1 MTISDDLGTLIR
13 ENFTHKPTKE
23 QGKAISLLS
32 EFVLSRKSDSLFLLR
47 GYAGTGKTSLLAA
60 LVRTMQQLQQR
71 VMLLAPTGRA
81 AKVLSSFAGAPAYT
95 IHRKI
100 YRQKSLVDMDNFQN
114 DVNLHKD
121 TLFIV
126 DEASMIAN
134 YSESNTIFGSGR
146 LLDDLMHYVYSCEG
160 CRLLLVGDTAQLP
173 PVGEEESPALNR
185 LALEGYGMEVTE
197 YCLTEVVRQLEESG
211 ILWNATMLR
220 RLIQDDEMYAF
231 PKLRTKSFP
240 DVCVVPGSELI
251 DALDDSYRQYGTDG
265 TIVVTR
271 SNKRANIFNNGIRA
285 RILDCEEE
293 LSGGDMIMVAKN
305 NYYWT
310 EREQGQGARSKEQE
324 NTIEGQGARSKEQE
338 NTIEGQGA
346 RSKEHES
353 SNPLAPCPS
362 PLASFSFI
370 ANGDVAVVRR
380 IRNERSF
387 YGFRFA
393 DAIIQFPDYDNKE
406 MELTVLL
413 DTLQSEA
420 PALTRQQQQTLFTA
434 VWEDY
439 PELTNKRDRMK
450 RLRQDP
456 YYNALQIKYAYAV
469 TCHKAQGGQWEHV
482 YIDQGYITEDMLAP
496 DYFRWLYTAITRATE
511 KVFLINWPDSALS
524 DE

>member
-1 MTISDDLGTLIR
+1 MAISDDLGALIR
-13 ENFTHKPTKE
+13 ENFDHNPTKE
-23 QGKAISLLS
+23 QEKAIFLLADFLLS
-32 EFVLSRKSDSLFLLR
+32 RERDAVFLLK

-60 LVRTMQQLQQR
+60 LVRTLEQLSQR

-81 AKVLSSFAGAPAYT
+81 AKVLSCYAGVPAYT

-100 YRQKSLVDMDNFQN
+100 YRQKSITDMDVFQN
-114 DVNLHKD
+114 DINLQQD

-134 YSESNTIFGSGR
+134 DAHDTTVFGTGR

-160 CRLLLVGDTAQLP
+160 CRLVLVGDTAQLP
-173 PVGEEESPALNR
+173 PVGEEESPALSKTM
-185 LALEGYGMEVTE
+185 LEGYGMEVTE
-197 YCLTEVVRQLEESG
+197 LQLTQVVRQLEESG

-220 RLIQDDEMYAF
+220 SLIQNDEIFEF
-231 PKLRTKSFP
+231 PKLKGKSFP
-240 DVCVVPGSELI
+240 DIKALPGDELI
-251 DALDDSYRQYGTDG
+251 EALEQSYRNYGTDG

-271 SNKRANIFNNGIRA
+271 SNKRANIYNNGIRT
-285 RILDCEEE
+285 RILDYEEE
-293 LSGGDMIMVAKN
+293 LSSGDLIMVAKN

-310 EREQGQGARSKEQE
+310 ERDQAAKGV
-324 NTIEGQGARSKEQE
+324 
-338 NTIEGQGA
+338 
-346 RSKEHES
+346 
-353 SNPLAPCPS
+353 NPDSMA
-362 PLASFSFI
+362 FI

-380 IRNERSF
+380 LRNERSF

-393 DAIIQFPDYDNKE
+393 DAVLEFPDYDNKE
-406 MELTVLL
+406 MEVTVLL

-420 PALTRQQQQTLFTA
+420 PALTRQQQEALFQG

-439 PELTNKRDRMK
+439 PELTNRRERMK
-450 RLRQDP
+450 CLRQDI

-482 YIDQGYITEDMLAP
+482 YIDQGYITEEMLSP

-511 KVFLINWPDSALS
+511 QVYLVNWPDSALS
-524 DE
+524 DA